1 MTEIILVTNGH
12 LTKSYRKL
20 MYGQI
25 NDTKHTKTFISRPF
39 GNSLDLRLVVVGD
52 FFFFFAHG
60 ARVGR
65 QKKYF
70 RSGAETKL
78 FYIDFDGSVGKP
90 ETRLF
95 FYAIESPC
103 HVVGPH

>member
-1 MTEIILVTNGH
+1 MTQNIPKRSFLGLSAIRWTCGWLWLV
-12 LTKSYRKL
+12 
-20 MYGQI
+20 I
-25 NDTKHTKTFISRPF
+25 
-39 GNSLDLRLVVVGD
+39 